1 MSVSSPDNKRIVG
14 FAPVSTVDAHS
25 LILGSMPG
33 EDSLRLAQYYANPR
47 NAFWRI
53 ISRHSDKES
62 DLSYEGRLKMLSD
75 HGIALWDVLHSCQ
88 RSGSLDSSIRNASV
102 ITNDF
107 AGFFA
112 SHPGIRRIFFN
123 GAFAEASYRKHVLPT
138 LDALPADIA
147 MTRLPSTSPANASLG
162 FEAKLQAWRVI
173 FERCP

>member
-1 MSVSSPDNKRIVG
+1 MSASSPHNKRIVG
-14 FAPVSTVDAHS
+14 FAPVATVNAHT

-47 NAFWRI
+47 NAFWKI
-53 ISRHSDKES
+53 ISRHADREN
-62 DLSYEGRLKMLSD
+62 DLTYERRLKMLSD

-102 ITNDF
+102 VTNDF
-107 AGFFA
+107 AGFFT

-138 LDALPADIA
+138 LDTFQAGIA
-147 MTRLPSTSPANASLG
+147 MARLPSTSPANASLG
-162 FEAKLQAWRVI
+162 FEAKLLAWRAIV
-173 FERCP
+173 ERCP

>member
-1 MSVSSPDNKRIVG
+1 MSVSNPDNKRIVG
-14 FAPVSTVDAHS
+14 FAPIATVNVHT

-53 ISRHSDKES
+53 ISRLSDKQN
-62 DLSYEGRLKMLSD
+62 DLSYDYRLKMLGD

-88 RSGSLDSSIRNASV
+88 RSGSLDSSIRNESV
-102 ITNDF
+102 VTNDF

-138 LDALPADIA
+138 LDALQTDIA

-162 FEAKLQAWRVI
+162 FEAKLQAWRAI